1 MNRSNRQAS
10 EKGGRVRKIGILLG
24 MTLAWT
30 SFLSGQTAP
39 PKALSVRDQV
49 NKALGGKVIRVA
61 YNPAYP
67 ASSPT
72 QRLTLTVDRNGAQST
87 AYIDYTVEGDLKV
100 VHRRLYGGNNA
111 VLWSL
116 ASPAVEAEPTVG
128 YDKRQCYIDCQLDCR
143 TLPDPKMKRGC
154 LVVCLGSCD
163 LIFDYPRSSG
173 PIK

>member
-1 MNRSNRQAS
+1 MIERY
-10 EKGGRVRKIGILLG
+10 RVMGTVLCLALG
-24 MTLAWT
+24 VSLAGV
-30 SFLSGQTAP
+30 FPAAGQTAP

-72 QRLTLTVDRNGAQST
+72 QRLTLTVDRNGIQSS
-87 AYIDYTVEGDLKV
+87 AYMDYTVEGDLKV
-100 VHRRLYGGNNA
+100 IHRRLYGTNQA

-116 ASPAVEAEPTVG
+116 ATPTVEAEPTIG
-128 YDKRQCYIDCQLDCR
+128 YDKRQCVLECQLDCR
-143 TLPDPKMKRGC
+143 TLPDPKAKRGC